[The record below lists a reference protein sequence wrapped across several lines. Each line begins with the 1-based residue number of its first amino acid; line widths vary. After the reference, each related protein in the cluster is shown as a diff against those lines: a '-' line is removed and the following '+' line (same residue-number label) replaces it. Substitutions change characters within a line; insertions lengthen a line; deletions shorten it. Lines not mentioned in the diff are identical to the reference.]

1 MTEVLSD
8 PGQWLDRYGNI
19 LYRYAFA
26 RVRVEEV
33 AEDLLQETLIAALKA
48 QANFAGQASEQTWL
62 IGILKHKMMDYFRKS
77 VREQTQEFDDL
88 AIAAV
93 EGEYFDRKGSW
104 QIELSTWTN
113 PDIALEQ
120 DQFLVILHA
129 CMERLP
135 PDMAQLFILRELD
148 GLESEEICKIM
159 SISTL
164 NNLWV
169 RLSRV
174 RLKLRNCLDVHWFG
188 KGEN

>member
-1 MTEVLSD
+1 MTQILSD

-26 RVRVEEV
+26 RVRVREV

-48 QANFAGQASEQTWL
+48 QANFTGQASEQTWL
-62 IGILKHKMMDYFRKS
+62 IGILKHKMVDYFRQS
-77 VREQTQEFDDL
+77 VREQPQALNDLSSDAMGDD
-88 AIAAV
+88 
-93 EGEYFDRKGSW
+93 YFDRKGHW
-104 QIELSTWTN
+104 QIELSAWIN
-113 PDIALEQ
+113 PDKALEQ
-120 DQFLVILHA
+120 EQFLVILQE
-129 CMERLP
+129 CMKRLP
-135 PDMAQLFILRELD
+135 PGMAQLFILRELD
-148 GLESEEICKIM
+148 GLDSEEICKIM

-174 RLKLRNCLDVHWFG
+174 RLQLRNCLDVHWFG

>member
-8 PGQWLDRYGNI
+8 PDQWLDRYGNI

-88 AIAAV
+88 AMAAV

-113 PDIALEQ
+113 PDKALEQ
-120 DQFLVILHA
+120 DQFLVILQA

-148 GLESEEICKIM
+148 GLDSEEICKIM

-174 RLKLRNCLDVHWFG
+174 RLQLRNCLDVHWFG